1 MFYHCSKVKVF
12 YQITIRNAAQKE
24 KFANMD
30 LEPREN
36 TPAMEAVIQ
45 MRAQRL
51 AAGICTPITPEP
63 SDDENDTEI
72 GTVVKVRLITQ
83 CF

>member
-1 MFYHCSKVKVF
+1 
-12 YQITIRNAAQKE
+12 
-24 KFANMD
+24 MD

-83 CF
+83 CFLKLITADKFKFVNN